1 MNTIISNAFS
11 KDVQN
16 AYCPMT
22 RDEEYECIRKAK
34 EGDNRAQ
41 NKLVSAQLKRI
52 VAIARSYSS
61 HINSVEELT
70 SEGTLGLVK
79 AIESF
84 DFDKADGMRFH
95 SYAQWW
101 VREHIAN
108 VVYDNQLMRLPR
120 SQTKGKKEVRD
131 ENGKIIEEKKEGARV
146 NSLSINSPIG
156 NTGRDSVIGSAAQ
169 LTLENYIPDEKA
181 LSADTLVEYTKMMS
195 KLSEGLT
202 EHELNMFEARIF
214 DEYTYEEIGKL
225 FDINTREGARQ
236 HVEKVLV
243 KARKICNK

>member
-1 MNTIISNAFS
+1 MNTIINSAFS
-11 KDVQN
+11 KDIQK

-34 EGDNRAQ
+34 EGDYRSQ
-41 NKLVSAQLKRI
+41 NKLVSAQLKHI

-101 VREHIAN
+101 IRQNISNYVN
-108 VVYDNQLMRLPR
+108 DNQLMLLPR
-120 SQTKGKKEVRD
+120 SQSKCKKAVRD
-131 ENGKIIEEKKEGARV
+131 ENGKIIKEKKEGTRV
-146 NSLSINSPIG
+146 NSLSINAPVSE
-156 NTGRDSVIGSAAQ
+156 DSNAGTYESMIADD
-169 LTLENYIPDEKA
+169 TI
-181 LSADTLVEYTKMMS
+181 LSADTLVEYTKMMG
-195 KLSEGLT
+195 KLTEGLT
-202 EHELNMFEARIF
+202 ERELEMFEARIF
-214 DEYTYEEIGKL
+214 DECTYEQIGEL
-225 FDINTREGARQ
+225 FGIKTREGARQ
-236 HVEKVLV
+236 HVDKVLV
-243 KARKICNK
+243 KARKICKK